1 MGPAQVGISSVT
13 QLAGLAALE
22 APLENGGVHS
32 SGYLGNLAETL
43 GYTEYSAV
51 EALFRGLCS
60 CRSEGRRSDFCCM

>member
-32 SGYLGNLAETL
+32 SGYSGNLAETL
-43 GYTEYSAV
+43 GYTEY
-51 EALFRGLCS
+51 
-60 CRSEGRRSDFCCM
+60 